1 MPGSASG
8 WRHRPVGG
16 AARIAA
22 GGGEYRA
29 AGSLMGV
36 LSILSRMASAVSSSA
51 LSGGVD
57 VVALLEQLAALPAAP
72 FHEAYVAERIVAL
85 LQAAGLEC
93 RADRYGNL
101 LAWHRGARDRAA
113 PGHPAP
119 LVFGAHMDHPG
130 LEVVSTEPLVGR
142 LLGARRTPLEYWTR
156 GVPVRFY
163 FDGQE
168 ALGRITG
175 AQAAEGE
182 VALALESDASVPAGA
197 FGVFDVGSFRVE
209 GEWLHLRAADDLAG
223 CAAIISALARC
234 AAQQVPADIG
244 GLFTRAEEAGLL
256 GATLAARD
264 RLLPPGTLFISVEAS
279 KALPGAELGGGAVI
293 RVGDLAS
300 AFHPRGDAL
309 LRAARQRLAAEAPS
323 VLVQR
328 QLMSGGTCEAT
339 AFVAAGYETGGVAV
353 PLGNYHNAGPDF
365 TIAAEYIHRRDL
377 ESAAALLF
385 AAAQEQAEPLH
396 AGETAQRLALQ
407 AERAAPR
414 LAASAA
420 GWRFLPPRG

>member
-1 MPGSASG
+1 M
-8 WRHRPVGG
+8 
-16 AARIAA
+16 AA
-22 GGGEYRA
+22 
-29 AGSLMGV
+29 
-36 LSILSRMASAVSSSA
+36 AVSSS
-51 LSGGVD
+51 GVD

-72 FHEAYVAERIVAL
+72 FHEAYVAERILAL
-85 LQAAGLEC
+85 LRAAGLEC
-93 RADRYGNL
+93 SVDRYGNL

-113 PGHPAP
+113 RDAPAP

-130 LEVVSTEPLVGR
+130 LEVVSAEPLLGR
-142 LLGARRTPLEYWTR
+142 LLGARRTPLEYWNR
-156 GVPVRFY
+156 GVPVRFS

-168 ALGRITG
+168 APGKITG
-175 AQAAEGE
+175 AQVIEGE
-182 VALALESDASVPAGA
+182 VVLALHSEASVPVGA
-197 FGVFDVGSFRVE
+197 FGVFDVGSFRSE

-223 CAAIISALARC
+223 CAAIIGALARC
-234 AAQQVPADIG
+234 AAQRVRADIG

-279 KALPGAELGGGAVI
+279 RALPGAELGGGAVI

-309 LRAARQRLAAEAPS
+309 LRAARERLAEDAPE
-323 VLVQR
+323 VRVQR

-339 AFVAAGYETGGVAV
+339 AFAAAGYETGGVAV

-377 ESAAALLF
+377 ESAMALLF
-385 AAAQEQAEPLH
+385 AAAQEQAEPVHVGDL
-396 AGETAQRLALQ
+396 AQRLASQ
-407 AERAAPR
+407 AERAATR
-414 LAASAA
+414 LTESAA
-420 GWRFLPPRG
+420 GWTFLPATR

>member
-1 MPGSASG
+1 M
-8 WRHRPVGG
+8 
-16 AARIAA
+16 AA
-22 GGGEYRA
+22 
-29 AGSLMGV
+29 
-36 LSILSRMASAVSSSA
+36 AVSSS
-51 LSGGVD
+51 GVD

-72 FHEAYVAERIVAL
+72 FHEAYVAERILAL
-85 LQAAGLEC
+85 LRAAGLEC
-93 RADRYGNL
+93 SVDRYGNL

-113 PGHPAP
+113 RDAPAP

-130 LEVVSTEPLVGR
+130 LEVVSAEPLLGR
-142 LLGARRTPLEYWTR
+142 LLGARRTPLEYWNR
-156 GVPVRFY
+156 GVPVRFS

-168 ALGRITG
+168 APGKITG
-175 AQAAEGE
+175 AQVIEGE
-182 VALALESDASVPAGA
+182 VVLALHSEASVPVGA
-197 FGVFDVGSFRVE
+197 FGVFDVGSFRSE

-223 CAAIISALARC
+223 CAAIIGALARC
-234 AAQQVPADIG
+234 AAQRVRDDIG

-279 KALPGAELGGGAVI
+279 RALPGAELGGGAVI

-309 LRAARQRLAAEAPS
+309 LRAARERLAEDAPE
-323 VLVQR
+323 VRVQR

-339 AFVAAGYETGGVAV
+339 AFAAAGYETGGVAV

-377 ESAAALLF
+377 ESAMALLF
-385 AAAQEQAEPLH
+385 AAAQEQAEPVHVGDL
-396 AGETAQRLALQ
+396 AQRLASQ
-407 AERAAPR
+407 AERAATR
-414 LAASAA
+414 LTESAA
-420 GWRFLPPRG
+420 GWTFLPATR

>member
-1 MPGSASG
+1 M
-8 WRHRPVGG
+8 
-16 AARIAA
+16 AA
-22 GGGEYRA
+22 
-29 AGSLMGV
+29 
-36 LSILSRMASAVSSSA
+36 AVSSS
-51 LSGGVD
+51 GVD

-72 FHEAYVAERIVAL
+72 FHEAYVAERILAL
-85 LQAAGLEC
+85 LRAAGLEC
-93 RADRYGNL
+93 SVDRYGNL

-113 PGHPAP
+113 RDAPAP

-130 LEVVSTEPLVGR
+130 LEVVSAEPLLGR
-142 LLGARRTPLEYWTR
+142 LLGARRTPLEYWNR
-156 GVPVRFY
+156 GVPVRFS

-168 ALGRITG
+168 APGRITG
-175 AQAAEGE
+175 AQVIEGE
-182 VALALESDASVPAGA
+182 VVLALHSEASVPVGA
-197 FGVFDVGSFRVE
+197 FGVFDVGSFRSE

-223 CAAIISALARC
+223 CAAIIGALARC
-234 AAQQVPADIG
+234 AAQRVRADIG

-279 KALPGAELGGGAVI
+279 RALPGAELGGGAVI

-309 LRAARQRLAAEAPS
+309 LRAARERLAEDAPE
-323 VLVQR
+323 VRVQR

-339 AFVAAGYETGGVAV
+339 AFAAAGYETGGVAV

-377 ESAAALLF
+377 ESAMALLF
-385 AAAQEQAEPLH
+385 AAAQEQAEPVHVGDL
-396 AGETAQRLALQ
+396 AQRLASQ
-407 AERAAPR
+407 AERAAAR
-414 LAASAA
+414 LAESAA
-420 GWRFLPPRG
+420 SWPFLSATR

>member
-1 MPGSASG
+1 M
-8 WRHRPVGG
+8 
-16 AARIAA
+16 AA
-22 GGGEYRA
+22 
-29 AGSLMGV
+29 
-36 LSILSRMASAVSSSA
+36 AVSSS
-51 LSGGVD
+51 GVD

-72 FHEAYVAERIVAL
+72 FHEAYVAERILAL
-85 LQAAGLEC
+85 LRAAGLEC
-93 RADRYGNL
+93 SVDRYGNL

-113 PGHPAP
+113 RDAPAP

-130 LEVVSTEPLVGR
+130 LEVVSAEPLLGR
-142 LLGARRTPLEYWTR
+142 LLGARRTPLEYWNR
-156 GVPVRFY
+156 GVPVRFS

-168 ALGRITG
+168 APGKITG
-175 AQAAEGE
+175 AQVIEGE
-182 VALALESDASVPAGA
+182 VVLALHSEASVPVGA
-197 FGVFDVGSFRVE
+197 FGVFDVGSFRSE

-223 CAAIISALARC
+223 CAAIIGALARC
-234 AAQQVPADIG
+234 AAQRVRADIG

-279 KALPGAELGGGAVI
+279 RALPGAELGGGAVI

-309 LRAARQRLAAEAPS
+309 LRAARERLAEDAPE
-323 VLVQR
+323 VRVQR

-339 AFVAAGYETGGVAV
+339 AFAAAGYETGGVAV

-377 ESAAALLF
+377 ESAMALLF
-385 AAAQEQAEPLH
+385 AAAQEQAEPVHVGDL
-396 AGETAQRLALQ
+396 AQRLASQ
-407 AERAAPR
+407 AERAAAR
-414 LAASAA
+414 LAESAA
-420 GWRFLPPRG
+420 GWTFLPATR